1 MGCRCG
7 LELVLM
13 CLWYSPA
20 AVALIRPLTQELLYV
35 AGAAVKKLKNKKD
48 FCTHYFIIGLW
59 SR

>member
-1 MGCRCG
+1 
-7 LELVLM
+7 M

-20 AVALIRPLTQELLYV
+20 AVALIRPLTQGRIRCYV